1 MKKSMLLSTIA
12 MIVVVVVALS
22 TATFAWF
29 SSQAS
34 ATISGTATIS
44 ATKQFT
50 VRTWSTDKWVDQDA
64 IVLTTEQVTALA
76 PINGLDLVTIGGI
89 DAEAPFKDEVRWY
102 TVDNKYVWD
111 NSKGY
116 KTASLAT
123 AGTGSKSAA
132 TVTSFQVA
140 PLGVAADKTATAIF
154 NIDLTINGQTL
165 ADLDT
170 LNAMNVVLEIY
181 SYKDGTTAHTT
192 KQYIGTSYKHAA
204 GAVTAGNDG
213 AAVSVTPSKDTE
225 AKNGTPV
232 NLTADAKTSVTAIT
246 ATTVE
251 DSGAAVGTAGYW
263 KGDTTS
269 LNKRVTGTYTFAGDE
284 FILVTAY
291 IWLDGYDATNNMMAK
306 AVTINI
312 GISKQA

>member
-29 SSQAS
+29 SAQTS

-44 ATKQFT
+44 ATKEFT
-50 VRTWSTDKWVDQDA
+50 VRTWSTDRWVDQDE

-76 PINGLDLVTIGGI
+76 PINGLELVTPGTV
-89 DAEAPFKDEVRWY
+89 DTNATFVDEVRWF
-102 TVDNKYVWD
+102 TVDSDHTWATK
-111 NSKGY
+111 SKGY

-123 AGTGSKSAA
+123 AGKSGGSAA

-140 PLGVAADKTATAIF
+140 PLGVAAEATATAIF
-154 NIDLTINGQTL
+154 DIDLGINGQTIE
-165 ADLDT
+165 DLDT

-181 SYKDGTTAHTT
+181 SYKDGSAAHTT

-204 GAVTAGNDG
+204 GAVTAGADG
-213 AAVSVTPSKDTE
+213 AVVTVTAGQNTQAESGTVVS
-225 AKNGTPV
+225 AG
-232 NLTADAKTSVTAIT
+232 LTADTATTLGAIT
-246 ATTVE
+246 AT
-251 DSGAAVGTAGYW
+251 SAPAAGTADYW
-263 KGDTTS
+263 KVDATS
-269 LNKRVTGTYTFAGDE
+269 FNKRVSGTYTFDGDE

-306 AVTINI
+306 AVTVNI